1 MSEMKTQR
9 LSDSVALHT
18 FSDSR
23 FKTMKVSVN
32 MLVPLQ
38 KATAARNAICQLLSA
53 VPPGSIPTT
62 PP

>member
-23 FKTMKVSVN
+23 FKTMKVSVK
-32 MLVPLQ
+32 MLVPL
-38 KATAARNAICQLLSA
+38 R
-53 VPPGSIPTT
+53 
-62 PP
+62 

>member
-32 MLVPLQ
+32 MLVPLR
-38 KATAARNAICQLLSA
+38 KATAA
-53 VPPGSIPTT
+53 PPGSIPTT